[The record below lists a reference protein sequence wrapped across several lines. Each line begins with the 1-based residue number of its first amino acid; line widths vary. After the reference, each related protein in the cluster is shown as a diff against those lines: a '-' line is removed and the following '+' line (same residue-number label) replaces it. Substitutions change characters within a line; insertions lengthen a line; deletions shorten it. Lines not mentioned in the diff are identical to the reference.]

1 MTPPRPTAAANRKS
15 PSGLVNS
22 ATSPLREEAFCG
34 RLRRAAYKMST
45 TLKTSPSTVNFT
57 LLLPKSSAYTRAG
70 SCW

>member
-1 MTPPRPTAAANRKS
+1 MKESRVAGLALQS

-34 RLRRAAYKMST
+34 RLCRAAYKMSIT
-45 TLKTSPSTVNFT
+45 VKFSPSTVNFT